1 MTIVIQLALY
11 CFLLWLIVKVAVGNN
26 AINGLYFYPKA
37 FQECAISRGVVDRAT
52 VQKKRRNCMIALY
65 VLLLVAPVLMI
76 GVWNRV
82 TDFWTAYRQGVL
94 FLEVMNWFDGIV
106 IDRLWVGHG
115 KIWVIEGMEGVPYLK
130 PWKEVLIKRGLGTVL
145 YLVIALGVAG
155 LVVLV
160 GRIWF

>member
-37 FQECAISRGVVDRAT
+37 FQECAISRGLIDRAT

-82 TDFWTAYRQGVL
+82 TDFWTAYGQGVL
-94 FLEVMNWFDGIV
+94 FLEVMNWFDG
-106 IDRLWVGHG
+106 W
-115 KIWVIEGMEGVPYLK
+115 
-130 PWKEVLIKRGLGTVL
+130 
-145 YLVIALGVAG
+145 
-155 LVVLV
+155 
-160 GRIWF
+160 